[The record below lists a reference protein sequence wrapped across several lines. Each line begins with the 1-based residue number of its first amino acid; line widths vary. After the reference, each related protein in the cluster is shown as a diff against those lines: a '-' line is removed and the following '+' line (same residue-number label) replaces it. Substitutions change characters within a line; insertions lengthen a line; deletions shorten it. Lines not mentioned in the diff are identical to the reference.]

1 MYSEPQYSISLLN
14 ILTLMLLN
22 LFKKISCHF
31 LMFSLNWFC
40 QQPPYGAPPPDHRPD
55 GPPPISEAEFEEI
68 MGRNRT
74 VSSSAI
80 ARAVSDAA
88 AGKLIYP

>member
-1 MYSEPQYSISLLN
+1 
-14 ILTLMLLN
+14 ML
-22 LFKKISCHF
+22 F
-31 LMFSLNWFC
+31 
-40 QQPPYGAPPPDHRPD
+40 QPTYG
-55 GPPPISEAEFEEI
+55 GPPPVEHRPEVPAISEVEFEEV

-88 AGKLIYP
+88 AGEIRYCSELPY

>member
-1 MYSEPQYSISLLN
+1 MWPQQGNKMPPFEGGPNQGPIPNPNSGAS
-14 ILTLMLLN
+14 
-22 LFKKISCHF
+22 
-31 LMFSLNWFC
+31 
-40 QQPPYGAPPPDHRPD
+40 QPPMSDV
-55 GPPPISEAEFEEI
+55 EFEEI

-88 AGKLIYP
+88 AGIYTIKEIVNANINIHN

>member
-1 MYSEPQYSISLLN
+1 MVE
-14 ILTLMLLN
+14 
-22 LFKKISCHF
+22 
-31 LMFSLNWFC
+31 
-40 QQPPYGAPPPDHRPD
+40 HRPD
-55 GPPPISEAEFEEI
+55 GPPPISEIEFEEI

-88 AGKLIYP
+88 AGTMPPGLFVGILVWRHELRDFSTVSQR

>member
-1 MYSEPQYSISLLN
+1 
-14 ILTLMLLN
+14 ML
-22 LFKKISCHF
+22 
-31 LMFSLNWFC
+31 
-40 QQPPYGAPPPDHRPD
+40 QPAYGAPPPVEHRPEV
-55 GPPPISEAEFEEI
+55 PAISEVEFEEI

-88 AGKLIYP
+88 AGEFVLGKNNC

>member
-1 MYSEPQYSISLLN
+1 
-14 ILTLMLLN
+14 ML
-22 LFKKISCHF
+22 
-31 LMFSLNWFC
+31 
-40 QQPPYGAPPPDHRPD
+40 QPAYGGPPPPEHRPD
-55 GPPPISEAEFEEI
+55 GPPPISEVEFEEI

-88 AGKLIYP
+88 AG